1 MYLALMPKEPKQSTN
16 KSQRFR
22 NSNTATE
29 IMKYYSTNHKI
40 NPVSFKEAV
49 IKGLPDDNGL
59 FMPERIAELPKSFF
73 SDLATL
79 SLPEIG
85 YNVAQPLI
93 DEDIPGSALYDLIED
108 TLSFDIPVHEVEEDI
123 YALELFHGPTLAFKD
138 VGARF
143 LARCLSYFSGDEQ
156 QKVTVLVATSGDTGS
171 AVAHGFLGVENV
183 DVVILYPKGK
193 VSKLQ
198 EQQLTTLGQN
208 ITALEING
216 TFDDCQRMVKSAFL
230 DKALNESM
238 QLTSANSIN
247 IARLIPQSFYY
258 FWAKAQLPDKDLV
271 FSVPSG
277 NYGNLTAGL
286 LAKKM
291 GLDIKGF
298 VASSNINDVVPNYL
312 ASGKFNPSASKQTI
326 SNAMDVGNP
335 SNFSRM
341 LDLYNNDWNKITE
354 EIKGYSFDDD
364 QTRAIMKDV
373 YSRTGYTLDP
383 HGAVGYLGLKKYLK
397 DHQATGIFLETA
409 HPSKFKDVVDEV
421 IGNVEVP
428 ERLAQYMNKEK
439 KSIEMEGDFEELK
452 KFLMGR

>member
-1 MYLALMPKEPKQSTN
+1 MQ
-16 KSQRFR
+16 
-22 NSNTATE
+22 
-29 IMKYYSTNHKI
+29 YYSTNHKTQ
-40 NPVSFKEAV
+40 PVSFREAV

-59 FMPERIAELPKSFF
+59 FMPEQIPELPKSFY
-73 SDLATL
+73 SSLSTL
-79 SLPEIG
+79 SLAEIG
-85 YNVAQPLI
+85 YNVAESFV
-93 DEDIPGSALYDLIED
+93 DEDIPGSALYNLIED
-108 TLSFDIPVHEVEEDI
+108 TMSFEIPVNEVEKDI
-123 YALELFHGPTLAFKD
+123 YTLELFHGPTLAFKD

-143 LARCLSYFSGDEQ
+143 LARCLSHFSGSEAK
-156 QKVTVLVATSGDTGS
+156 KVTVLVATSGDTGS
-171 AVAHGFLGVENV
+171 AVAHGFLGVKNV

-208 ITALEING
+208 ITALEIDG

-230 DKALNESM
+230 DKGLNEKM

-298 VASSNINDVVPNYL
+298 VAASNINDVVPNYL
-312 ASGKFNPSASKQTI
+312 VSGKFNPTASKQTI

-335 SNFSRM
+335 SNFYRM
-341 LDLYNNDWNKITE
+341 LDLYLADWNKITE
-354 EIKGYSFDDD
+354 EIKGYSFNDEE
-364 QTRAIMKDV
+364 TRLAMKEV
-373 YSRTGYTLDP
+373 YKNTGYTLDP
-383 HGAVGYLGLKKYLK
+383 HGAVGYLGLKNYLK

-409 HPSKFKDVVDEV
+409 HPAKFKDVVDEV
-421 IGNVEVP
+421 IGNVDVP
-428 ERLAQYMNKEK
+428 ERLAQYMDKQK
-439 KSIEMEGDFEELK
+439 KSIEMSSEFEELK
-452 KFLMGR
+452 EFLMKR

>member
-1 MYLALMPKEPKQSTN
+1 MQ
-16 KSQRFR
+16 
-22 NSNTATE
+22 
-29 IMKYYSTNHKI
+29 YYSTNHKTS
-40 NPVSFKEAV
+40 PVSFKEAV

-59 FMPERIAELPKSFF
+59 FMPERIPELPKSFF
-73 SDLATL
+73 SSLHKL
-79 SLPEIG
+79 SLAEIG
-85 YNVAQPLI
+85 YNVAESFV
-93 DEDIPGSALYDLIED
+93 DEDIPGSALYKLIED
-108 TLSFDIPVHEVEEDI
+108 TMNFDIPVQEVEKDT

-143 LARCLSYFSGDEQ
+143 LARCLSHFSGGEAK
-156 QKVTVLVATSGDTGS
+156 KVTVLVATSGDTGS

-208 ITALEING
+208 ITALEIDG

-230 DKALNESM
+230 DKELNNRM

-247 IARLIPQSFYY
+247 MARLIPQSFYY
-258 FWAKAQLPDKDLV
+258 FWAKAQLPDHDLV

-298 VASSNINDVVPNYL
+298 IASSNINDVVPNYL
-312 ASGKFNPSASKQTI
+312 ASGKFSPTASKQTI

-335 SNFSRM
+335 SNFYRM
-341 LDLYNNDWNKITE
+341 LDLYENDWDKITE
-354 EIKGYSFDDD
+354 EIKGYSFNDDE
-364 QTRAIMKDV
+364 TREAMKAV
-373 YSRTGYTLDP
+373 YGLTGYTLDP
-383 HGAVGYLGLKKYLK
+383 HGAVGYLGLKNYLK

-409 HPSKFKDVVDEV
+409 HPAKFKDVVDEV
-421 IGNVEVP
+421 IGNVDVP
-428 ERLAQYMNKEK
+428 ERLAQYMDKEK
-439 KSIEMEGDFEELK
+439 KSIEMESEFEELK
-452 KFLMGR
+452 KFLIKGKS